1 LVREVR
7 TRSWEGPYAFVEYS
21 HRHGDFAVAGA
32 AVQLHVDDSHLI
44 DRASIVL
51 CGVGETPTRAERA
64 EQRLQGTQGS
74 PQDIAAAAQAAVE
87 GLEATSDIHGSAE
100 YRRGVARACVRRALE
115 KALGRAGGGVA

>member
-1 LVREVR
+1 
-7 TRSWEGPYAFVEYS
+7 
-21 HRHGDFAVAGA
+21 
-32 AVQLHVDDSHLI
+32 LHIDDSRLI

-51 CGVGETPTRAERA
+51 CGVGETPTRAEAA
-64 EQRLQGTQGS
+64 EQRLQGTHGS
-74 PQDIAAAAQAAVE
+74 PREIAAAAEAAVA